1 MDRSRRGGTKQEQR
15 PSSAPPVASRLT
27 VRRKQNRKR
36 RGSAWERLPSG
47 AAVMN
52 ACGRA
57 LRRGLPVLVATAVLG
72 AVGVG
77 AWAGYRFVTTS
88 ERFAIATIEVEG
100 EHVLDEVGLRAA
112 LPVKLG
118 ANIFTTELDD
128 ITHALRGNPWIAK
141 ASAHRVLPDTIVVEI
156 QEHVAAA
163 VVQLGTELYLADEH
177 GRPFKKA
184 QVEIGET
191 EGLPI
196 VTGIGREAMTAA
208 PHETAELV
216 VRALGVLAQW
226 RGNAMRPEI
235 SEIHVDAHHAITLR
249 TYDRGVSIQLG
260 VLRELDERLGTF
272 DAAWSELSDLE
283 RARVTALHLDAR
295 SDQVTVA
302 FAPAKD

>member
-1 MDRSRRGGTKQEQR
+1 
-15 PSSAPPVASRLT
+15 
-27 VRRKQNRKR
+27 
-36 RGSAWERLPSG
+36 
-47 AAVMN
+47 MN

-57 LRRGLPVLVATAVLG
+57 LRRGLPALVATAVLG

-118 ANIFTTELDD
+118 ANIFRTELDD
-128 ITHALRGNPWIAK
+128 ITRALRGNPWIAK

-163 VVQLGTELYLADEH
+163 VVQLGTELYLADAS

-196 VTGIGREAMTAA
+196 VTGIGRETMTAA

-216 VRALGVLAQW
+216 VRALGVLERW
-226 RGNAMRPEI
+226 RAGAMRPEI

-260 VLRELDERLGTF
+260 VLRELEERLGTF

>member
-1 MDRSRRGGTKQEQR
+1 MWSRVPSRG
-15 PSSAPPVASRLT
+15 
-27 VRRKQNRKR
+27 
-36 RGSAWERLPSG
+36 
-47 AAVMN
+47 AVVD
-52 ACGRA
+52 ACGKA
-57 LRRGLPVLVATAVLG
+57 LRRAVPALVAIVVVG

-77 AWAGYRFVTTS
+77 AWGGYRFVTTS
-88 ERFAIATIEVEG
+88 ERFAIETIDIQG
-100 EHVLDEVGLRAA
+100 EHVLDENGLRDA

-118 ANIFTTELDD
+118 TNIFTTDLDD
-128 ITHALRGNPWIAK
+128 ITRALRGNPWIAK

-156 QEHVAAA
+156 EEHAAAA
-163 VVQLGTELYLADEH
+163 VVQFGSELYLADEKGH
-177 GRPFKKA
+177 PFKKA
-184 QVEIGET
+184 QVEIGEI

-208 PHETAELV
+208 PQETAELV
-216 VRALGVLAQW
+216 VRALGVLERW
-226 RGNAMRPEI
+226 RDGGMRPEI

-260 VLRELDERLGTF
+260 VLRELDARLGTF
-272 DAAWSELSDLE
+272 DAAWSELTELE